1 MGKSDKRKTAKTE
14 KKIFKRGPGR
24 PYTPARKTC
33 VVCNHQYT
41 YGDCKYCKKT
51 NKLPIVNDE
60 PYEDMELDDEIIE
73 YAKEHGERL
82 PPISFDVI
90 EKGRKKPYFSIQEL
104 PEEYK
109 EGSYRKGGKKRRKTK
124 KKRSKK

>member
-1 MGKSDKRKTAKTE
+1 MGKSKKVKNRKTQNKSN
-14 KKIFKRGPGR
+14 KRGPGR

-33 VVCNHQYT
+33 VDCNEQYT
-41 YGDCKYCKKT
+41 YGDCKYCKKR
-51 NKLPIVNDE
+51 NKLSIVNEE
-60 PYEDMELDDEIIE
+60 PYEGMKLDDEIIE

-82 PPISFDVI
+82 PPVSFDVI
-90 EKGRKKPYFSIQEL
+90 ERGRGKPYFSIQEL

>member
-1 MGKSDKRKTAKTE
+1 MGKSNKRKTAKTP
-14 KKIFKRGPGR
+14 KKSNKRGPGR

-33 VVCNHQYT
+33 EDCNKQYT

-51 NKLPIVNDE
+51 NKLSIVNEE
-60 PYEDMELDDEIIE
+60 PYEGMKLDDEIIE
-73 YAKEHGERL
+73 YAEEKNERL
-82 PPISFDVI
+82 PPVSFDVI
-90 EKGRKKPYFSIQEL
+90 ERGRGKPYFSIQEL

>member
-1 MGKSDKRKTAKTE
+1 MGKSKKVKNTKTP
-14 KKIFKRGPGR
+14 KKSNKRGPGR

-33 VVCNHQYT
+33 EDCNKQYT

-51 NKLPIVNDE
+51 NKLSIVNEE
-60 PYEDMELDDEIIE
+60 PYEDMKLDDEIIE

-90 EKGRKKPYFSIQEL
+90 EKGREKPYFSIQEL